1 MPTTEQ
7 RKLTMLQY
15 KLNIIKQEIVD
26 VKNIK
31 TESRNEQG
39 TEKCEVI
46 VSQTMGKI
54 GEKKVCQQLKLNYK
68 MSTHQHRQ

>member
-1 MPTTEQ
+1 
-7 RKLTMLQY
+7 MLQY

-26 VKNIK
+26 IKNTK

-54 GEKKVCQQLKLNYK
+54 GEKMYVNN
-68 MSTHQHRQ
+68 